1 MEDHALSVDA
11 ELARIEVQRMFQHML
26 TGWAWDVLNLRR
38 AGLDVPTL
46 RPAHEDEDFSW
57 RQAA

>member
-11 ELARIEVQRMFQHML
+11 ELARLEAQQMFQKML
-26 TGWAWDVLNLRR
+26 TGWAWDVLQLRR
-38 AGLDVPTL
+38 AGLDVPTH
-46 RPAHEDEDFSW
+46 RQPHEDEDYSW